1 VSCPAHNA
9 EVVLVWSERGGPPV
23 TAPAAPTG
31 FGSKLVARTMSS
43 QLGGSVALDWQ
54 TEGLV
59 VTLRISKA
67 RLAT

>member
-1 VSCPAHNA
+1 
-9 EVVLVWSERGGPPV
+9 VLVWSERGGPPV